1 VSAVNGTQVTN
12 CVVCLQLHAELKDLV
27 DYYLK
32 TATRVSQD
40 KMLLLTAV
48 RHVWSVLTARL
59 DNILPL
65 SHSFFMV
72 PVLLVSHHQSVHLR
86 FPLHSFQFLNRIFC
100 VEFTSVPQFAKNLS
114 CVYRDQ
120 WTLIMWIWDQFL
132 CINSDHR
139 ITSKFDTSSMFVIVN
154 IYKLF

>member
-48 RHVWSVLTARL
+48 RPVWSVFTARL

-72 PVLLVSHHQSVHLR
+72 PVLLVSHHQ
-86 FPLHSFQFLNRIFC
+86 FPLDSFQFLNRLFC
-100 VEFTSVPQFAKNLS
+100 VELTIVRQFAKKSFMCIQRPVDILVPQFAKKSFMCIQRPVEILVPQFAKKSFMCIQRPVEILNL
-114 CVYRDQ
+114 
-120 WTLIMWIWDQFL
+120 
-132 CINSDHR
+132 
-139 ITSKFDTSSMFVIVN
+139 
-154 IYKLF
+154 